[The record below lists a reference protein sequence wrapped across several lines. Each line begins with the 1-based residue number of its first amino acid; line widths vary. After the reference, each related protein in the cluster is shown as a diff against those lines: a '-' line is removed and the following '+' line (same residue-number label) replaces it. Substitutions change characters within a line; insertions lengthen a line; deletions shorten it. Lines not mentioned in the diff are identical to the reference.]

1 MSFYRAKLGDEVLT
15 QIKDY
20 VAAHLD
26 EPIQV
31 VMLAR
36 LAGYSLFHFSRM
48 FTQSVGMPPH
58 RYIVLLR
65 LERAV
70 ELARDENLR
79 LAEIAARTGFADQSH
94 LSRWIRRVYGMPL
107 TQLMAGRAK

>member
-1 MSFYRAKLGDEVLT
+1 MSLYRAKLGDEVLA
-15 QIKDY
+15 QLKDY

-31 VMLAR
+31 AALAR
-36 LAGYSLFHFSRM
+36 LAGYSLFHFSRA
-48 FTQSVGMPPH
+48 FTQSVGITPH

-65 LERAV
+65 LQRAI

-79 LAEIAARTGFADQSH
+79 LAEVAARTGFADQSH
-94 LSRWIRRVYGMPL
+94 LARWVRRVYGMPL
-107 TQLMAGRAK
+107 TQLMAARAK